1 MAIKRMVDYIL
12 YMAEDEKE
20 YTILLETDT
29 DYREAIAALN
39 EQLEHTEEL
48 MTSIV
53 RLVDSIAVYEEEN
66 GIEHDDT
73 E

>member
-1 MAIKRMVDYIL
+1 MVDYIL